1 MENLAVGPLLAGKL
15 HLDDPLE
22 TTLLKAARHLD
33 KPLSN
38 LTVMILDRERHQDM
52 ISTLRRV
59 GVRIKLISAGD
70 VAGAMAPA
78 LTESGIDLY
87 VGSGGAPEG
96 VLAAAAL
103 RCLDGE
109 LQGRLMPSN
118 EEELERCRKMGI
130 GDPLKLLSMEDMVG
144 NQDVFFAA
152 TGITPGEF
160 MGGVQYISNHR
171 AETHSIVMRAK
182 TKTVRFIRTI
192 HYLPNKP
199 LLGNL

>member
-1 MENLAVGPLLAGKL
+1 
-15 HLDDPLE
+15 LE
-22 TTLLKAARHLD
+22 TTLLKAAQYLD

-38 LTVMILDRERHQDM
+38 LTIMILDRERHQDK
-52 ISTLRRV
+52 IQTLRRV
-59 GVRIKLISAGD
+59 GVRIKLLSDGD

-78 LTESGIDLY
+78 LNESGIDLY

-109 LQGRLMPSN
+109 IQGRLMPAN
-118 EEELERCRKMGI
+118 EEELERCRRMGI
-130 GDPLKLLSMEDMVG
+130 GDPLKLLTMEDMVG

-160 MGGVQYISNHR
+160 LGGVQYMGNNR

-182 TKTVRFIRTI
+182 TKTVRFIRTV

-199 LLGNL
+199 LIGDLYFK